1 MNIANHTLHGISS
14 DQRAVL
20 ARLAVILLLGFLLT
34 FVIDTF
40 GTFGNVITVLRQ
52 ASLLFLVAFG
62 LTFVVI
68 SGGLDLSV
76 GANISLSA
84 CLAAAAIKSTG
95 SITLGLLTGISCG
108 TLIGLINGCL
118 IVVVR
123 IPAFIATYGVAWI
136 IHGIA
141 YWYMNGDA
149 IYGMPP
155 SFRMLGTGFLIGI
168 PVPVYLMLAALIA
181 GGLMAGRTIWGQ
193 QIYAIGANPSAAYLS
208 GVPVGR
214 RQLSVYVLS
223 GVIGG
228 LASLVY
234 LARLNSAEAEMG
246 EALTLQA
253 IAAVLIG
260 GTSLFGG
267 KGSLA
272 GTLMGTILLALI
284 VNAMNMAGVN
294 AGWQPL
300 ITGAIVIFS
309 VLFDAISMRNK

>member
-1 MNIANHTLHGISS
+1 MNIDSAAFRNISPE
-14 DQRAVL
+14 QRAIL
-20 ARLAVILLLGFLLT
+20 GRTAVILFLGVLLT
-34 FVIDTF
+34 LSIDAF
-40 GTFGNVITVLRQ
+40 GTYSNVITVLRQ

-68 SGGLDLSV
+68 SGGLDLSI

-84 CLAAAAIKSTG
+84 CLAASVIKITG
-95 SITLGLLTGISCG
+95 SIPLGLLTGLSCG
-108 TLIGLINGCL
+108 MLIGLINGCL
-118 IVVVR
+118 IVFVKV
-123 IPAFIATYGVAWI
+123 PAFITTYGVSWI

-141 YWYMNGDA
+141 YWYMNGEA
-149 IYGMPP
+149 IYGMPQD
-155 SFRMLGTGFLIGI
+155 FRMLGTGFLFGI
-168 PVPVYLMLAALIA
+168 PVPVYLMAAALIA
-181 GGLMAGRTIWGQ
+181 GGLMAQRTIWGQ

-284 VNAMNMAGVN
+284 INAMNMAGVN

-300 ITGAIVIFS
+300 ITGVIVISS
-309 VLFDAISMRNK
+309 VLIDAMSAKNK